1 MTILQFYA
9 ILYKV
14 IIMIKETLKKYG
26 ITLTQF
32 ANTLNISRP
41 TLDTYIRL
49 YESGQALPND
59 KYKFLFDSVFNDKIE
74 NEIDF
79 QEQLDRAH
87 YLLQRDDM
95 LGTMDLDAEKTDYI
109 SIVIDL
115 MKKDMFKE
123 NTDLNLYRFIV
134 LYISSYYENPVMSSL
149 CKYFLVLNG
158 KLSIKQMTDEDKIYF
173 PYYMKLFKSQLLGKL
188 QCDEMLLKE
197 FYDRVEEINQKEN
210 RQKDALKNSI
220 MIQINTKINE
230 LLNHGLKT
238 ESINVEQLVSSIKNE
253 ER

>member
-1 MTILQFYA
+1 
-9 ILYKV
+9 
-14 IIMIKETLKKYG
+14 MIKETLKKYG

-32 ANTLNISRP
+32 ASILNISRP

-49 YESGQALPND
+49 YETGQPLPND

-95 LGTMDLDAEKTDYI
+95 LGTMDLNAEKTDCI
-109 SIVIDL
+109 STVIDI

-158 KLSIKQMTDEDKIYF
+158 KLAVDQMTDDDKIHF
-173 PYYMKLFKSQLLGKL
+173 PYYMKLFKSQLLGNLKY
-188 QCDEMLLKE
+188 DEILLKE
-197 FYDRVEEINQKEN
+197 FYDRVEEISQIEN
-210 RQKDALKNSI
+210 RKKEALKNSI
-220 MIQINTKINE
+220 MFQINTKINE
-230 LLNHGLKT
+230 LMNQGLKA
-238 ESINVEQLVSSIKNE
+238 ESINVEQLINSIKNDVE
-253 ER
+253 

>member
-1 MTILQFYA
+1 
-9 ILYKV
+9 
-14 IIMIKETLKKYG
+14 MIKETLKKYG

-59 KYKFLFDSVFNDKIE
+59 KYKFLFDSVFNDGIE

-109 SIVIDL
+109 STVIDL

-123 NTDLNLYRFIV
+123 SVDLNLYRFIV

-158 KLSIKQMTDEDKIYF
+158 KLPIEKMTNEDKIYF

-188 QCDEMLLKE
+188 KCDEMLLKE
-197 FYDRVEEINQKEN
+197 FYGRVDEISQKEKRQKEN
-210 RQKDALKNSI
+210 LKNNI
-220 MIQINTKINE
+220 MIQVNTKINE
-230 LLNHGLKT
+230 LLDQGLKA
-238 ESINVEQLVSSIKNE
+238 ESINAEQLISLIKNNIE
-253 ER
+253 

>member
-1 MTILQFYA
+1 
-9 ILYKV
+9 
-14 IIMIKETLKKYG
+14 MIKETLKKYG

-59 KYKFLFDSVFNDKIE
+59 KYKFLFDSVFNDGIE

-109 SIVIDL
+109 STVIDL

-123 NTDLNLYRFIV
+123 SVDLNLYRFIV

-149 CKYFLVLNG
+149 CKYFL
-158 KLSIKQMTDEDKIYF
+158 F
-173 PYYMKLFKSQLLGKL
+173 
-188 QCDEMLLKE
+188 
-197 FYDRVEEINQKEN
+197 
-210 RQKDALKNSI
+210 
-220 MIQINTKINE
+220 
-230 LLNHGLKT
+230 
-238 ESINVEQLVSSIKNE
+238 
-253 ER
+253 

>member
-1 MTILQFYA
+1 
-9 ILYKV
+9 
-14 IIMIKETLKKYG
+14 MIKETLKKYG

-59 KYKFLFDSVFNDKIE
+59 KYKFLFDSVFNDGIE

-109 SIVIDL
+109 STVIDL

-123 NTDLNLYRFIV
+123 SVDLNLYRFIV

-158 KLSIKQMTDEDKIYF
+158 KLPIEKMTNEDKIYF

-188 QCDEMLLKE
+188 KCDEMLLKE
-197 FYDRVEEINQKEN
+197 FYGRVDEISQKEKRQKEN
-210 RQKDALKNSI
+210 LKNNI
-220 MIQINTKINE
+220 MIQVNTKINE
-230 LLNHGLKT
+230 LLNQGLKA
-238 ESINVEQLVSSIKNE
+238 ESINAEQLISLIKNNIE
-253 ER
+253 

>member
-1 MTILQFYA
+1 M
-9 ILYKV
+9 V
-14 IIMIKETLKKYG
+14 KETLKKYG
-26 ITLTQF
+26 ITLAQF

-59 KYKFLFDSVFNDKIE
+59 KYKFLFDSVFNNEIE

-109 SIVIDL
+109 STVIDL
-115 MKKDMFKE
+115 MKKDMFKA
-123 NTDLNLYRFIV
+123 NTDLNLYRFII
-134 LYISSYYENPVMSSL
+134 LYISSYYKNPVMSSL

-158 KLSIKQMTDEDKIYF
+158 KLDVEQMTDTDKIYF
-173 PYYMKLFKSQLLGKL
+173 PYYMRLFKSQLLGELKCNPVFL
-188 QCDEMLLKE
+188 QE
-197 FYDRVEEINQKEN
+197 FYDRVKEINQIETEHKET
-210 RQKDALKNSI
+210 LKNNI
-220 MIQINTKINE
+220 MIQVNSKINE
-230 LLNHGLKT
+230 LLNQGLT
-238 ESINVEQLVSSIKNE
+238 AESINIEELVSSIKNDVE
-253 ER
+253 

>member
-1 MTILQFYA
+1 
-9 ILYKV
+9 
-14 IIMIKETLKKYG
+14 MIKETLKKYG

-59 KYKFLFDSVFNDKIE
+59 KYKFLFDSVFNDEIE

-109 SIVIDL
+109 STVIDL

-134 LYISSYYENPVMSSL
+134 LYISSYYENSVMSSL

-158 KLSIKQMTDEDKIYF
+158 KIPVEQMTDDDKTYF
-173 PYYMKLFKSQLLGKL
+173 PYYMKLFKSQLSGKL
-188 QCDEMLLKE
+188 DCDELLLNE
-197 FYDRVEEINQKEN
+197 FYNRVDEISQIEKRQKET
-210 RQKDALKNSI
+210 LKNSI
-220 MIQINTKINE
+220 MIQVNTKINE
-230 LLNHGLKT
+230 LLNQGLKA
-238 ESINVEQLVSSIKNE
+238 ESINVEQLVNSIKNDIE
-253 ER
+253 

>member
-1 MTILQFYA
+1 
-9 ILYKV
+9 
-14 IIMIKETLKKYG
+14 MIKETLKKYG

-59 KYKFLFDSVFNDKIE
+59 KYKFLFDSVFNDEIE

-109 SIVIDL
+109 STVIDL

-123 NTDLNLYRFIV
+123 NTDLNLYKFIV
-134 LYISSYYENPVMSSL
+134 LYISSYYKNPVMSSL

-158 KLSIKQMTDEDKIYF
+158 KLSINQMTDEDKINF
-173 PYYMKLFKSQLLGKL
+173 PYYMKLFKTQLSGNLN
-188 QCDEMLLKE
+188 CDEILLKE
-197 FYDRVEEINQKEN
+197 FYNRVKEIKQAENKQKE
-210 RQKDALKNSI
+210 DLKNSI
-220 MIQINTKINE
+220 MIQVNAKINE
-230 LLNHGLKT
+230 LLNQGLKA
-238 ESINVEQLVSSIKNE
+238 ENINVEQLIDSIKNNIE
-253 ER
+253 